1 MEFNQIAILIDN
13 AEKAQHVANFHN
25 SVECKILGLSEA
37 HKAAEVSIKLDAETE
52 SVIFKRT
59 LEGITFQ
66 EDVTRVIGQ
75 QLRLTHDILE
85 APKPERKRRT
95 RKAK

>member
-13 AEKAQHVANFHN
+13 AEKAQHVANFRN
-25 SVECKILGLSEA
+25 AIECKILSLSEA
-37 HKAAEVSIKLDAETE
+37 HKTAEVSIELDAETE
-52 SVIFKRT
+52 QVIFKRT
-59 LEGITFQ
+59 LDGITSK

-75 QLRLTHDILE
+75 QLRFTHDILE